1 MGNTLKEKTISGFK
15 WSFLDNVGKVGGQ
28 FVIGIILT
36 RLLSPAD
43 FGLVGMLTIFI
54 VIGQALTNS
63 GFGQALV
70 QKKDADLT
78 DFSTVFYFNIL
89 ASTFIYFIIYVCSPH
104 IASFYNEPQL
114 VLLTKVICLNF
125 VINAFGLIQIVY
137 LEKALDFKAPSIIGI
152 VSVFVS
158 GAVSIVLAYKDFGV
172 WALVVNTVLRSL
184 ITTVLLWFVSK
195 WRPVLIF
202 SKKSLAT
209 MFSYGSKILLAGLL
223 QSVFRNIYYLIIG
236 RVFEAKSLGY
246 YTRAAQFTEL
256 PVNTLTT
263 VIQKV
268 TFPVFSSIQNDTVK
282 IVDGYTK
289 VYRLLAFAALP
300 LMAFIYITSEPLI
313 EIVLGE
319 KWLPVVPYLKL
330 MCVYSW
336 LYVFFTINNQIITIK
351 GRSDF
356 YLRIQIIDKVFIV
369 LAIVLT
375 YKYGISALIY
385 GHMIATVLT
394 FFVGCYFLKKIIAI
408 TLYSQLRNIFPF
420 FVASLFMLIAG
431 ILLSKVITNNIQY
444 LLACFTAAPGIY
456 ILLLWLFKVEELNH
470 GFNKAKE
477 YLKKL
482 KRQKL

>member
-1 MGNTLKEKTISGFK
+1 MGTTLKEKTISGFK
-15 WSFLDNVGKVGGQ
+15 WSFLDNIGKVGGQ
-28 FVIGIILT
+28 FAIGIILT

-70 QKKDADLT
+70 QKKDAAKS

-89 ASTFIYFIIYVCSPH
+89 ASLFIYALIFICSPY
-104 IASFYNEPQL
+104 IAQFYNEPRL

-137 LEKALDFKAPSIIGI
+137 LEKELEFKAPSIIGI

-158 GAVSIVLAYKDFGV
+158 GGVSIVLAYKGFGV
-172 WALVVNTVLRSL
+172 WSLVVNTVLKSL
-184 ITTVLLWFVSK
+184 ITTLLLWFVSK
-195 WRPVLIF
+195 WRPALIF
-202 SKKSLAT
+202 SQKSLAS

-223 QSVFRNIYYLIIG
+223 QSVFRNVYYLIIG
-236 RVFEAKSLGY
+236 RVFQARSLGY

-256 PVNTLTT
+256 PVNTLTA

-268 TFPVFSSIQNDTVK
+268 TFPVFSSIQNDTGK
-282 IVDGYTK
+282 IIEGYIK
-289 VYRLLAFAALP
+289 VFRLLALAALP
-300 LMAFIYITSEPLI
+300 LMAFIYISSKPLI

-330 MCVYSW
+330 MCIYSW
-336 LYVFFTINNQIITIK
+336 VYVFFTMNNQIITIK
-351 GRSDF
+351 GRSDY
-356 YLRIQIIDKVFIV
+356 YLQIQIIDKILIV

-375 YKYGISALIY
+375 YKNGISALIY
-385 GHMIATVLT
+385 GHMAATVIT
-394 FFVGCYFLKKIIAI
+394 FFVGCYYLKKIIAI
-408 TLYSQLRNIFPF
+408 SLGSQLKNIFPF
-420 FVASLFMLIAG
+420 FVASLFMLSTG

-444 LLACFTAAPGIY
+444 LLTCTTIAPTVY
-456 ILLLWLFKVEELNH
+456 ILLLWVFKVEELNI
-470 GFNKAKE
+470 GFNRIKI
-477 YLKKL
+477 YLKRL
-482 KRQKL
+482 KKHD